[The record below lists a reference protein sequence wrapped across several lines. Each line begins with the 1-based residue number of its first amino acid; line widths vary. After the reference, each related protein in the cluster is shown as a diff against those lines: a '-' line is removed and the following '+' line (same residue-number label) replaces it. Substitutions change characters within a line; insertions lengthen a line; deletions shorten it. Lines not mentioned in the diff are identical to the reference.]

1 MSVNFLEMKFDG
13 TEYIDNNGF
22 IWGLDGTKKNF
33 FADIGTGV
41 SMLTIHYTQ
50 KQLIEITFEEYVAIS
65 DDELVILKNIDK
77 RYKFIARDDD
87 RGLYAYI
94 SEPIKRNSI
103 WGLKSENKYT
113 SLNVFKHL
121 FKMVKNT
128 DNKATSIYLLI
139 EQNESRF

>member
-1 MSVNFLEMKFDG
+1 MSVKFWEMKFDG

-22 IWGLDGTKKNF
+22 IWELDGTKKNF
-33 FADIGTGV
+33 FADVGKGI

-77 RYKFIARDDD
+77 RYKFIARDNDG
-87 RGLYAYI
+87 GLFAYKT
-94 SEPIKRNSI
+94 EPIKRYTS
-103 WGLKSENKYT
+103 WGLSNGNEYI
-113 SLNVFKHL
+113 SLTAFKHL

-128 DNKATSIYLLI
+128 DEKATSIYSLI
-139 EQNESRF
+139 EQNDK